1 MNGAIFVSCYGLS
14 GSKDNTFKLPDS
26 KTEHLKHVKK
36 SQQCVESFM
45 NDFIICIIWIYTVVI
60 PSFLNRKLIT
70 PYVGGKR
77 KSKVTQRW
85 YIASTT
91 K

>member
-36 SQQCVESFM
+36 SQQKHYWFRRMILLSVLYES
-45 NDFIICIIWIYTVVI
+45 I
-60 PSFLNRKLIT
+60 
-70 PYVGGKR
+70 
-77 KSKVTQRW
+77 Q
-85 YIASTT
+85 
-91 K
+91 